1 MFEIFE
7 RKLLPIHIDANN
19 TSRSLMLYGLKSL
32 SCWVLEVLSE
42 FNWFDH
48 TYSHIQAHKFT
59 DVNDIIREFQKNKAF
74 AQVSASS
81 IISLLIT

>member
-1 MFEIFE
+1 MYEIFE
-7 RKLLPIHIDANN
+7 RKLLPIHIDANK
-19 TSRSLMLYGLKSL
+19 TRQSLMLYGFKSS
-32 SCWVLEVLSE
+32 SCWVLEVLRE